1 MKTPIR
7 QWLSSAILSVGL
19 AGALQAQV
27 NTATVSGTVQD
38 PTGAVVLGAKIELHS
53 VATGLDRLATSAD
66 QGFYIFDYVPVG
78 TYTITCTSPGF
89 ASTQSQIVLVAA
101 QEMKLDFALKSQT
114 ANQQVVVTG
123 EAPLMD
129 TVSSQDHN
137 TLGSQQ
143 IVTLP
148 LSHDNWTNLLTQN
161 TGSIKQTS
169 SGSSS
174 QNLGLSLNGLPT
186 AGFNLTVDGTNA
198 ANDPEMAIFGFYQ
211 SPNIIDTLAHDAI
224 QEVSVVKGIV
234 PATFGGAMSGGV
246 NLITRSGTNQF
257 HGTLWEINQISALD
271 ARNYFATT
279 RPRLTYNQYGGAVGG
294 PIFKNKLF
302 FFGAYEGARLSQ
314 FEVISGSVPTPFI
327 RAISPAIYTPELNDL
342 PTVPEP
348 ASDPA
353 ACSQPN
359 PSPALACSTNATYQG
374 TAAQRQ
380 NDGSTVVRIDET
392 LNSHNAWY
400 ARVTRNRPYID
411 TPALNVANPQITSTT
426 GDVYNIGFL
435 HQFQNL
441 SSNSRFGY
449 NRLRLNRDQ
458 IGFASNVEGISF
470 GFGTGSAED
479 FTKAG
484 RIVSGDQG
492 FAITRGKHSLQ
503 FGGIVQ
509 RNDAGRTD
517 RNTASFTYSNLT
529 QYLNNTPSK
538 ATVNFDVTAF
548 NDYMWQFGGFIQDD
562 YRLTPTLTLNV
573 GFRYDHYT
581 VVKESSGRVFN
592 RGRDPVLGDG
602 FGPFQPVNEMY
613 NADYHTGFQPRLGFA
628 WSPEHLRTVV
638 RGGFGILTGPRP
650 IYAGPIGVSPTSATA
665 PANLNLTQTQI
676 TTADND
682 GVPIAFPTPNS
693 TLPTLLAGLQ
703 KAGIVGTTFADS
715 SVDVVNNNPYSIQWT
730 LAIEKAFPARMV
742 LDLGYAGNHGL
753 NETFTFV
760 ANEPSRTT
768 GISPNPLWGTFNR
781 FMPGDKSNY
790 NALEA
795 KLIKQ
800 VQFGLSFGANFT
812 WAKSLSFGDANLLQE
827 TSPQDLANLRSE
839 YGPTQY
845 DIRDNFSSNV
855 IWEIPLQEWFKS
867 SNSALTMLERGWR
880 ATFVVNANTGL
891 PINVINGASAF
902 SGDRPNIL
910 AARPYLTNYHSA
922 FASGQGTH
930 QYLLPSSQISNPL
943 ALPVGFAPPTGLCNG
958 VSAVYCG
965 GVQTLDGDLNRD
977 ALRNIGQYTIDF
989 NAAKALV
996 FSESLRVDFHV
1007 DAFNVL
1013 NHANFAGLGLS
1024 TNSSTFGYFTS
1035 ATPRTI
1041 QLGGRFTF

>member
-342 PTVPEP
+342 PTVPE
-348 ASDPA
+348 
-353 ACSQPN
+353 
-359 PSPALACSTNATYQG
+359 LYK
-374 TAAQRQ
+374 
-380 NDGSTVVRIDET
+380 
-392 LNSHNAWY
+392 
-400 ARVTRNRPYID
+400 
-411 TPALNVANPQITSTT
+411 
-426 GDVYNIGFL
+426 
-435 HQFQNL
+435 
-441 SSNSRFGY
+441 
-449 NRLRLNRDQ
+449 RDLPWDC
-458 IGFASNVEGISF
+458 
-470 GFGTGSAED
+470 SAE
-479 FTKAG
+479 TE
-484 RIVSGDQG
+484 RRQH
-492 FAITRGKHSLQ
+492 RG
-503 FGGIVQ
+503 
-509 RNDAGRTD
+509 
-517 RNTASFTYSNLT
+517 
-529 QYLNNTPSK
+529 P
-538 ATVNFDVTAF
+538 
-548 NDYMWQFGGFIQDD
+548 
-562 YRLTPTLTLNV
+562 YR
-573 GFRYDHYT
+573 
-581 VVKESSGRVFN
+581 
-592 RGRDPVLGDG
+592 RDSE
-602 FGPFQPVNEMY
+602 QP
-613 NADYHTGFQPRLGFA
+613 
-628 WSPEHLRTVV
+628 
-638 RGGFGILTGPRP
+638 
-650 IYAGPIGVSPTSATA
+650 
-665 PANLNLTQTQI
+665 
-676 TTADND
+676 
-682 GVPIAFPTPNS
+682 
-693 TLPTLLAGLQ
+693 
-703 KAGIVGTTFADS
+703 
-715 SVDVVNNNPYSIQWT
+715 
-730 LAIEKAFPARMV
+730 
-742 LDLGYAGNHGL
+742 
-753 NETFTFV
+753 
-760 ANEPSRTT
+760 
-768 GISPNPLWGTFNR
+768 
-781 FMPGDKSNY
+781 
-790 NALEA
+790 
-795 KLIKQ
+795 
-800 VQFGLSFGANFT
+800 
-812 WAKSLSFGDANLLQE
+812 
-827 TSPQDLANLRSE
+827 
-839 YGPTQY
+839 
-845 DIRDNFSSNV
+845 
-855 IWEIPLQEWFKS
+855 
-867 SNSALTMLERGWR
+867 
-880 ATFVVNANTGL
+880 
-891 PINVINGASAF
+891 
-902 SGDRPNIL
+902 
-910 AARPYLTNYHSA
+910 
-922 FASGQGTH
+922 
-930 QYLLPSSQISNPL
+930 
-943 ALPVGFAPPTGLCNG
+943 
-958 VSAVYCG
+958 
-965 GVQTLDGDLNRD
+965 
-977 ALRNIGQYTIDF
+977 
-989 NAAKALV
+989 
-996 FSESLRVDFHV
+996 
-1007 DAFNVL
+1007 
-1013 NHANFAGLGLS
+1013 
-1024 TNSSTFGYFTS
+1024 
-1035 ATPRTI
+1035 
-1041 QLGGRFTF
+1041 